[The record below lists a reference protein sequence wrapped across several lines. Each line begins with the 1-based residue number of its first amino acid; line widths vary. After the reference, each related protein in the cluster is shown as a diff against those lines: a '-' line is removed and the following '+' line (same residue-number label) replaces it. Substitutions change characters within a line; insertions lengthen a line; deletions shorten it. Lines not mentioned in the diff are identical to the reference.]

1 MKTLLTILALAA
13 SLGVANAQ
21 NDSLSDR
28 FQQLDRN
35 GDGKLTRDEI
45 PQLFDQLDANRDG
58 AVTLAEAK
66 AYYAGGRRRQGGEG
80 QTPAAAQTAGVPMK
94 TFRDLPY
101 VQIEGTDPKL
111 TSLDVYAPEN
121 AKNCPVMVWVH
132 GGGWARGDKA
142 QVANLPVAFL
152 REGFVLVSVNYRLAP
167 QVKFDA
173 QAQDVAAAIGWV
185 HKHAKEYGGDPSRMF
200 TMGHSAGAHLVALV
214 GTDESYLRAQ
224 GLSLAA
230 LRGVVPLDT
239 EVYDLKAFAAR
250 FGGRLPD
257 LYASPFTQD
266 AAVWAKA
273 SPITHVRKDKGIPP
287 MIVAYSGGQRPHGN
301 PDRAEYAEAFVAK
314 LTGAGVTAEVVG
326 APEKTHVQI
335 ALEFGLPGD
344 HVTEKVFGFLK
355 RVQDVNATHGRPPGR
370 ED

>member
-1 MKTLLTILALAA
+1 MEITCLRWMSGAALVLVTMSSGLAQQPPAPNATSLA
-13 SLGVANAQ
+13 
-21 NDSLSDR
+21 DR
-28 FQQLDRN
+28 FKQLDRN
-35 GDGKLTRDEI
+35 GDGKLSRDEI

-58 AVTLAEAK
+58 AVTLDEAK
-66 AYYAGGRRRQGGEG
+66 AYYASGRRRQGDDGRK
-80 QTPAAAQTAGVPMK
+80 PAAQQPAAVPMK
-94 TFRDLPY
+94 TVRDLAY
-101 VQIEGTDPKL
+101 TKVEGAEPKL

-173 QAQDVAAAIGWV
+173 QAQDVAAAIAWV

-239 EVYDLKAFAAR
+239 EVYER
-250 FGGRLPD
+250 
-257 LYASPFTQD
+257 
-266 AAVWAKA
+266 
-273 SPITHVRKDKGIPP
+273 I
-287 MIVAYSGGQRPHGN
+287 
-301 PDRAEYAEAFVAK
+301 FV
-314 LTGAGVTAEVVG
+314 L
-326 APEKTHVQI
+326 
-335 ALEFGLPGD
+335 
-344 HVTEKVFGFLK
+344 
-355 RVQDVNATHGRPPGR
+355 
-370 ED
+370 